1 MPEWPPRWATGP
13 SISLSGAFSPES
25 QVITNC
31 PSGIFMSA
39 AHLDSMD
46 WAKAIASLRSFMHA
60 INIGGAAAASVET
73 PMALPTTLSIR
84 RPDDWHVHLRDGPML
99 AACAVHTARQF
110 ARGVIMP
117 NLVPPVTRVAE
128 AAAYRERIRRAVP
141 AELRFEPLMTC
152 YLTDGADPA
161 ELARGKKEGVWLAS
175 KLYPAH
181 ATTNSA
187 HGVTSMD
194 AIARGLEAM
203 EKIAMPLLV
212 HGEVTDPEVD
222 IFDREAV
229 FLDKVLAPLIKRHQG
244 LKVVLEHITTREGV
258 QFVEAHPGRLG
269 GTITPHH
276 LSYNRNAIF
285 KGGIRP
291 HFYCLPIAKREE
303 HRLALRRAATSGNP
317 AFFLGTDTAPHT
329 ADTKECAC
337 GCAGV
342 FNAPVA
348 MQVYAQVFMEE
359 NALDKLEAFASLNGP
374 RFYGLPANEERI
386 TLQARPLDAPEQVEV
401 PGGNK
406 SIVV

>member
-1 MPEWPPRWATGP
+1 
-13 SISLSGAFSPES
+13 
-25 QVITNC
+25 
-31 PSGIFMSA
+31 
-39 AHLDSMD
+39 
-46 WAKAIASLRSFMHA
+46 
-60 INIGGAAAASVET
+60 
-73 PMALPTTLSIR
+73 MALPSSITIR
-84 RPDDWHVHLRDGPML
+84 RPDDWHVHLRDGAML

-110 ARGVIMP
+110 ARAIIMP
-117 NLVPPVTRVAE
+117 NLVPPVTTVAE
-128 AAAYRERIRRAVP
+128 AAAYRERIRAAVP
-141 AELRFEPLMTC
+141 ADLKFEPLMTC
-152 YLTDGADPA
+152 YLTDGADPV
-161 ELARGKKEGVWLAS
+161 ELARGKADGVWVAA

-194 AIARGLEAM
+194 RVAKGLDAM
-203 EKIAMPLLV
+203 EKAGMPLLV
-212 HGEVTDPEVD
+212 HGEVTDPDVD

-229 FLDKVLAPLIKRHQG
+229 FLDKVLAPLLKRHPG
-244 LKVVLEHITTREGV
+244 LKIVLEHITTREGV
-258 QFVEAHPGRLG
+258 AFVEANPGRVG

-337 GCAGV
+337 GCAGI

-348 MQVYAQVFMEE
+348 MQVYAQVFAEE
-359 NALDKLEAFASLNGP
+359 GALDRLEAFASLNGP

-386 TLQARPLDAPEQVEV
+386 TLRAAPLDVPDSVEL
-401 PGGNK
+401 PGLAK
-406 SIVV
+406 SITVFRPDTPVGWSF